1 MSFLVIMAYTEEQ
14 IEKMLELKESII
26 DKMEKHQEEL
36 DFLQKNL
43 DILDVAL
50 KGSSFTK
57 ASSIP
62 RKKIIK
68 NEEKNFSNNKT

>member
-1 MSFLVIMAYTEEQ
+1 MKYTEEQ

-43 DILDVAL
+43 DVLDAVSYTHLTLPTILLV
-50 KGSSFTK
+50 
-57 ASSIP
+57 
-62 RKKIIK
+62 
-68 NEEKNFSNNKT
+68 